1 MSSSSSAAA
10 AAGVGGAWEAPASPS
25 SEIKICV
32 SDGSARRNIARRLC
46 SLSSKARKA
55 RRASLSSPTPVA
67 QTSGGFVASGRSSS
81 AFRLL
86 FKLWQMFV
94 GWPS

>member
-32 SDGSARRNIARRLC
+32 SDDSARRNIGRRLC

-55 RRASLSSPTPVA
+55 RRASLSIPTPVA
-67 QTSGGFVASGRSSS
+67 KTSGGFVASGRSSS

-94 GWPS
+94 G